1 MTQITRLTALQLSEA
16 IHNRSVSCVEVMNAF
31 LERIN
36 TLNPDLNALVNL
48 ITQEACLAMAGES
61 DRRLSSGNSA
71 GWLHGIPIAIKDLFN
86 AKGLATTLGSPLFQE
101 IGAQQDDP
109 HVARIRAAGALI
121 IAKTNVPEAGLGGH
135 TRNALF
141 GLTRNGLDRSLSAGG
156 SSGGAATAVSSH
168 MLPLADGSDMMGSL
182 RTPAAFQGIVGF
194 RPSAGAISAATDAD
208 PQGLG
213 LTSIGAMARNVRDV
227 SALFTTLRDDPA
239 ARRQSPHGPSGHL
252 KGLRIGWLGDAG
264 GHWPTAKGVLA
275 QCQRALENLQ
285 GPGAQIELCSL
296 PFSMADL
303 WLCWLTLRQRAM
315 LSDRALYEDP
325 RSRARMSDNWRWEI
339 EQGMQRGESD
349 LLMAETLRRDWL
361 VTIET
366 LFRQY
371 DVLAAPAAQVFPFD
385 AGAGVPTA
393 IEGASLETYHQ
404 WLAISLPASLAGL
417 PVISLPVAA
426 RSATNMAGIQ
436 LMMPRGRDDNL
447 LAIATAAEQALLA

>member
-48 ITQEACLAMAGES
+48 ITQEACLAMAGEA
-61 DRRLSSGNSA
+61 DRQLSSGNSA

-227 SALFTTLRDDPA
+227 SALFTTLRDEPA

-296 PFSMADL
+296 PFSMEDL
-303 WLCWLTLRQRAM
+303 WLCWLTLRQRTM

-361 VTIET
+361 ATIET

-371 DVLAAPAAQVFPFD
+371 DVLAAPAAQVFPCD

-447 LAIATAAEQALLA
+447 LAIASAAEQALLA

>member
-48 ITQEACLAMAGES
+48 ITQEACLAMAGEA
-61 DRRLSSGNSA
+61 DRQLSSGNSA

-239 ARRQSPHGPSGHL
+239 ALRQSPHGPSGHL

-426 RSATNMAGIQ
+426 RSAKNLAGIQ
-436 LMMPRGRDDNL
+436 LMMPRGRDDHL

>member
-61 DRRLSSGNSA
+61 DRQLSSGNSA

-141 GLTRNGLDRSLSAGG
+141 GLTRNGLDLSLSAGG

-239 ARRQSPHGPSGHL
+239 ALRQSPHGPSGHL
-252 KGLRIGWLGDAG
+252 KGLRIGWLGDADG
-264 GHWPTAKGVLA
+264 NWPTAKGVLA

-303 WLCWLTLRQRAM
+303 WLCWLTLRQRTM

-361 VTIET
+361 ATIET

-385 AGAGVPTA
+385 AEAVTPTE
-393 IEGASLETYHQ
+393 IEGATLETYHQ

-426 RSATNMAGIQ
+426 RSATNMTGIQ

-447 LAIATAAEQALLA
+447 LAIASAAEQALLA

>member
-1 MTQITRLTALQLSEA
+1 MTEITRLTAVQLSKA
-16 IHNRSVSCVEVMNAF
+16 IHERSVSCVEVMDAF

-48 ITQEACLAMAGES
+48 MAPETCLAMALES
-61 DRRLSSGNSA
+61 DRQLSSGNSA

-86 AKGLATTLGSPLFQE
+86 AKGLATTLGSPVFPPVD
-101 IGAQQDDP
+101 AQQDDP

-141 GLTRNGLDRSLSAGG
+141 GLTRSGFDRRLSAGG
-156 SSGGAATAVSSH
+156 SSGGAATAVSSR

-194 RPSAGAISAATDAD
+194 RASAGAIPAATDAD

-213 LTSIGAMARNVRDV
+213 LTSIGAMARNVSDV
-227 SALFTTLRDDPA
+227 RALFTTLCNIPA
-239 ARRQSPHGPSGHL
+239 AHRKSTHQHSGQL
-252 KGLRIGWLGDAG
+252 KGLRIGWLGDAD
-264 GHWPTAKGVLA
+264 GHWPMDNGLLA
-275 QCQRALENLQ
+275 QCQRALKNLR
-285 GPGAQIELCSL
+285 GLGAQTDLCPL

-303 WLCWLTLRQRAM
+303 WFCWLTLRQHSM

-325 RSRARMSDNWRWEI
+325 RSRSCMSDNWRWEI
-339 EQGMQRGESD
+339 EQGMLRNESD
-349 LLMAETLRRDWL
+349 LDTAKSLRRDWL
-361 VTIET
+361 AAVET
-366 LFRQY
+366 LFKQY

-385 AGAGVPTA
+385 AEAGAPTA
-393 IEGASLETYHQ
+393 IEGTSLKTYHE

-417 PVISLPVAA
+417 PVISLPAA
-426 RSATNMAGIQ
+426 AGSANNMTGIQ
-436 LMMPRGRDDNL
+436 LMMPRGRDDDLLDIAARAELSL
-447 LAIATAAEQALLA
+447 LA

>member
-36 TLNPDLNALVNL
+36 TLNPDLNALVSL
-48 ITQEACLAMAGES
+48 ITQEACLAMAQES
-61 DRRLSSGNSA
+61 DRQLSSGNSA

-86 AKGLATTLGSPLFQE
+86 AKGLATTLGSPMFPE
-101 IGAQQDDP
+101 AGAQQDDP
-109 HVARIRAAGALI
+109 HVARIRGAGALI
-121 IAKTNVPEAGLGGH
+121 IGKTNVPEAGLGGH

-141 GLTRNGLDRSLSAGG
+141 GLTRNGLDRNLSAGG

-194 RPSAGAISAATDAD
+194 RASAGAIPAATDAD

-213 LTSIGAMARNVRDV
+213 LTSIGAMARNVSDV
-227 SALFTTLRDDPA
+227 SALFTTLCDVPA
-239 ARRQSPHGPSGHL
+239 AHRQSPRGSSGHL
-252 KGLRIGWLGDAG
+252 KGLRIGWLGNAD
-264 GHWPTAKGVLA
+264 GHWPMAKGVLA

-285 GPGAQIELCSL
+285 GLGAQIDLCTL
-296 PFSMADL
+296 PFSIADL
-303 WLCWLTLRQRAM
+303 WFCWLTLRQHSM

-349 LLMAETLRRDWL
+349 LLVAETLRRDWL
-361 VTIET
+361 ATIET
-366 LFRQY
+366 LFKQY

-385 AGAGVPTA
+385 AEAGAPTT

-436 LMMPRGRDDNL
+436 LMMPRGRDNNL
-447 LAIATAAEQALLA
+447 LAMATAAEQALLT

>member
-1 MTQITRLTALQLSEA
+1 MTEITPLTAVELSEA

-36 TLNPDLNALVNL
+36 ALNPDLNALVSL
-48 ITQEACLAMAGES
+48 ITQEACLAMARES
-61 DRRLSSGNSA
+61 DRQLSSGNSA

-101 IGAQQDDP
+101 TGAQQDDP

-121 IAKTNVPEAGLGGH
+121 IGKTNVPEAGLGGH

-194 RPSAGAISAATDAD
+194 RASAGAIPAATDAD
-208 PQGLG
+208 PQGLE
-213 LTSIGAMARNVRDV
+213 LTSIGAMARNVSDV
-227 SALFTTLRDDPA
+227 SALFTTLCTTSA
-239 ARRQSPHGPSGHL
+239 AHRKSPQGPSGYL
-252 KGLRIGWLGDAG
+252 KGLRIGWLGDAD
-264 GHWPTAKGVLA
+264 GHWPMANGLLA

-285 GPGAQIELCSL
+285 GLGAQIDLCSP
-296 PFSMADL
+296 PFPMADL

-325 RSRARMSDNWRWEI
+325 RSRSRMSDNWRWEI
-339 EQGMQRGESD
+339 EQGMQRDQSD
-349 LLMAETLRRDWL
+349 LHTAKTLQGDWL
-361 VTIET
+361 TTVET
-366 LFRQY
+366 LFKQY
-371 DVLAAPAAQVFPFD
+371 DILAAPAAQVFPFD
-385 AGAGVPTA
+385 AEAGAPTA
-393 IEGASLETYHQ
+393 IEGAALETYHE

-426 RSATNMAGIQ
+426 RSARNMAGIQ
-436 LMMPRGRDDNL
+436 LMMPRGRDDDL
-447 LAIATAAEQALLA
+447 LGIAARAEQALLA

>member
-1 MTQITRLTALQLSEA
+1 
-16 IHNRSVSCVEVMNAF
+16 
-31 LERIN
+31 
-36 TLNPDLNALVNL
+36 
-48 ITQEACLAMAGES
+48 
-61 DRRLSSGNSA
+61 
-71 GWLHGIPIAIKDLFN
+71 
-86 AKGLATTLGSPLFQE
+86 
-101 IGAQQDDP
+101 
-109 HVARIRAAGALI
+109 
-121 IAKTNVPEAGLGGH
+121 
-135 TRNALF
+135 
-141 GLTRNGLDRSLSAGG
+141 
-156 SSGGAATAVSSH
+156 

-239 ARRQSPHGPSGHL
+239 ALRQSPHGPSGHL

-303 WLCWLTLRQRAM
+303 WLCWLTLRQRTM

-361 VTIET
+361 ATIET

-447 LAIATAAEQALLA
+447 LAIASAAEQALLA

>member
-1 MTQITRLTALQLSEA
+1 MTEITGLTAAELSKA

-36 TLNPDLNALVNL
+36 TLNPDLNALVSL
-48 ITQEACLAMAGES
+48 IPQEACLAMALES
-61 DRRLSSGNSA
+61 DQQLSSGNSA

-194 RPSAGAISAATDAD
+194 RASAGAIPAATDSD

-213 LTSIGAMARNVRDV
+213 LTSIGAMARNVSDV

-239 ARRQSPHGPSGHL
+239 ARRQSPHGPSGDL
-252 KGLRIGWLGDAG
+252 KELRIGWLGDAD
-264 GHWPTAKGVLA
+264 GHWPMAKGVLA

-285 GPGAQIELCSL
+285 GPGAQIDLCSL

-349 LLMAETLRRDWL
+349 LLMAKTLRRDWL
-361 VTIET
+361 ATIER
-366 LFRQY
+366 LFTQY

-385 AGAGVPTA
+385 AEAGAPTA

-417 PVISLPVAA
+417 PVISLPVGAG
-426 RSATNMAGIQ
+426 SATNLAGIQ
-436 LMMPRGRDDNL
+436 LMMPRGRDDHL

>member
-48 ITQEACLAMAGES
+48 ITQEACLAMAGEA
-61 DRRLSSGNSA
+61 DRQLSSGNSA

-168 MLPLADGSDMMGSL
+168 MLPLADGSDMIGSL

-239 ARRQSPHGPSGHL
+239 ALRQSPHGPSGHL

-285 GPGAQIELCSL
+285 GPCAQIELCSL

-361 VTIET
+361 ATIET

-447 LAIATAAEQALLA
+447 LAIASAAEQALLA

>member
-48 ITQEACLAMAGES
+48 ITQEACLAMAGEA
-61 DRRLSSGNSA
+61 DRQLSSGNSA

-252 KGLRIGWLGDAG
+252 KGLRIGWLGDAD

-285 GPGAQIELCSL
+285 GPGVQIELCSL

-303 WLCWLTLRQRAM
+303 WLCWLTLRQRTM

-361 VTIET
+361 ATIET

-371 DVLAAPAAQVFPFD
+371 DVLAAPADQVFPFD

-436 LMMPRGRDDNL
+436 LMMPRDRDDNL

>member
-61 DRRLSSGNSA
+61 DRQLSSGNSA

-141 GLTRNGLDRSLSAGG
+141 GLTRNGLNRSLSAGG

-252 KGLRIGWLGDAG
+252 KGLRIGWLGDAD

-303 WLCWLTLRQRAM
+303 WLCWLTLRQRTM

-417 PVISLPVAA
+417 PVISLPVGA
-426 RSATNMAGIQ
+426 RSATNIAGIQ

-447 LAIATAAEQALLA
+447 LAIASAAEQALLA

>member
-1 MTQITRLTALQLSEA
+1 
-16 IHNRSVSCVEVMNAF
+16 
-31 LERIN
+31 
-36 TLNPDLNALVNL
+36 
-48 ITQEACLAMAGES
+48 
-61 DRRLSSGNSA
+61 
-71 GWLHGIPIAIKDLFN
+71 
-86 AKGLATTLGSPLFQE
+86 
-101 IGAQQDDP
+101 
-109 HVARIRAAGALI
+109 
-121 IAKTNVPEAGLGGH
+121 
-135 TRNALF
+135 
-141 GLTRNGLDRSLSAGG
+141 
-156 SSGGAATAVSSH
+156 
-168 MLPLADGSDMMGSL
+168 
-182 RTPAAFQGIVGF
+182 
-194 RPSAGAISAATDAD
+194 
-208 PQGLG
+208 
-213 LTSIGAMARNVRDV
+213 
-227 SALFTTLRDDPA
+227 
-239 ARRQSPHGPSGHL
+239 
-252 KGLRIGWLGDAG
+252 
-264 GHWPTAKGVLA
+264 
-275 QCQRALENLQ
+275 
-285 GPGAQIELCSL
+285 
-296 PFSMADL
+296 
-303 WLCWLTLRQRAM
+303 M

-436 LMMPRGRDDNL
+436 LMMPRDRDDNL

>member
-48 ITQEACLAMAGES
+48 ITQEACLAMAGEA
-61 DRRLSSGNSA
+61 DRQLSSGNSA

-141 GLTRNGLDRSLSAGG
+141 GLTRNGLNRSLSAGG

-239 ARRQSPHGPSGHL
+239 ALRQSPHGPSGHL

-303 WLCWLTLRQRAM
+303 WLCWLTLRQRTM

-447 LAIATAAEQALLA
+447 LAIASAAEQALLA

>member
-48 ITQEACLAMAGES
+48 ITQEACLAMAGEA
-61 DRRLSSGNSA
+61 DRQLSSGNSA

-194 RPSAGAISAATDAD
+194 RASAGAIPAATDAD

-213 LTSIGAMARNVRDV
+213 LTSIGAMARNVSDV
-227 SALFTTLRDDPA
+227 SALLTTLCSDPA
-239 ARRQSPHGPSGHL
+239 AHRHSPHGHSGQL
-252 KGLRIGWLGDAG
+252 KGLRIGWLGDAD
-264 GHWPTAKGVLA
+264 GHWPMANGVLA
-275 QCQRALENLQ
+275 QCQSALENVEGL
-285 GPGAQIELCSL
+285 GAQIDLCPL
-296 PFSMADL
+296 PFPVADL
-303 WLCWLTLRQRAM
+303 WLCWLTLRQHSM

-325 RSRARMSDNWRWEI
+325 RSRSRMSDNWRWEI
-339 EQGMQRGESD
+339 EHGMQQNQSD
-349 LLMAETLRRDWL
+349 LYTAETHRRDWL
-361 VTIET
+361 TSVET

-385 AGAGVPTA
+385 AEAGAPTA
-393 IEGASLETYHQ
+393 IEGTSLETYHE

-426 RSATNMAGIQ
+426 GSANNMTGIQ
-436 LMMPRGRDDNL
+436 LMMPRGRDDDL
-447 LAIATAAEQALLA
+447 LAIAARAEQALLA

>member
-48 ITQEACLAMAGES
+48 ITQEACLAMAGEA
-61 DRRLSSGNSA
+61 DRQLSSGNSA

-252 KGLRIGWLGDAG
+252 KGLRIGWLGDAD

-426 RSATNMAGIQ
+426 RSATKMAGIQ

>member
-48 ITQEACLAMAGES
+48 ITQEACLAMAGEA
-61 DRRLSSGNSA
+61 DRQLSSGNSA

-208 PQGLG
+208 PQGL
-213 LTSIGAMARNVRDV
+213 
-227 SALFTTLRDDPA
+227 
-239 ARRQSPHGPSGHL
+239 
-252 KGLRIGWLGDAG
+252 
-264 GHWPTAKGVLA
+264 
-275 QCQRALENLQ
+275 
-285 GPGAQIELCSL
+285 
-296 PFSMADL
+296 
-303 WLCWLTLRQRAM
+303 
-315 LSDRALYEDP
+315 
-325 RSRARMSDNWRWEI
+325 
-339 EQGMQRGESD
+339 
-349 LLMAETLRRDWL
+349 
-361 VTIET
+361 
-366 LFRQY
+366 
-371 DVLAAPAAQVFPFD
+371 
-385 AGAGVPTA
+385 
-393 IEGASLETYHQ
+393 
-404 WLAISLPASLAGL
+404 
-417 PVISLPVAA
+417 
-426 RSATNMAGIQ
+426 
-436 LMMPRGRDDNL
+436 
-447 LAIATAAEQALLA
+447 

>member
-61 DRRLSSGNSA
+61 DRQLSSGNSA

-141 GLTRNGLDRSLSAGG
+141 GLTRNGLNRSLSAGG

-239 ARRQSPHGPSGHL
+239 ALRQSPHGPSGHL

-296 PFSMADL
+296 PFSMEDL

-361 VTIET
+361 ATIET

-426 RSATNMAGIQ
+426 RSATNIAGIQ

-447 LAIATAAEQALLA
+447 LAIASAAEQALLA

>member
-61 DRRLSSGNSA
+61 DRQLSSGNSA

-371 DVLAAPAAQVFPFD
+371 DVLAAPAAQVFPFG

-404 WLAISLPASLAGL
+404 WLASSLPASLAGL
-417 PVISLPVAA
+417 PVISLPVAG
-426 RSATNMAGIQ
+426 RSATNLAGIQ

>member
-36 TLNPDLNALVNL
+36 TLNPDLNALVSL
-48 ITQEACLAMAGES
+48 ITQEACLAMARES
-61 DRRLSSGNSA
+61 DRQLSNGNSA

-194 RPSAGAISAATDAD
+194 RASAGAIPAATDAD

-213 LTSIGAMARNVRDV
+213 LTSIGAMARNVSDV
-227 SALFTTLRDDPA
+227 SALLTTLYNDPGA
-239 ARRQSPHGPSGHL
+239 HGHSPHGHSGQL
-252 KGLRIGWLGDAG
+252 KGLRIGWLGDAD
-264 GHWPTAKGVLA
+264 GHWPMANGVLA
-275 QCQRALENLQ
+275 QCQRALENVQRL
-285 GPGAQIELCSL
+285 GAQIDLCPL
-296 PFSMADL
+296 PFPVADL
-303 WLCWLTLRQRAM
+303 WLCWLTLRQHSM

-325 RSRARMSDNWRWEI
+325 RSRSRMSDNWRWEI
-339 EQGMQRGESD
+339 EHGMQQNQSD
-349 LLMAETLRRDWL
+349 LYTAETHRRDWL
-361 VTIET
+361 TSVET

-385 AGAGVPTA
+385 AEAGAPTA
-393 IEGASLETYHQ
+393 IEGTSLETYHE

-426 RSATNMAGIQ
+426 GSANNMTGIQ
-436 LMMPRGRDDNL
+436 LMMPRGRDDDL
-447 LAIATAAEQALLA
+447 LAIAARAEQALLA

>member
-48 ITQEACLAMAGES
+48 ITQEACLAMAGEA
-61 DRRLSSGNSA
+61 DRQLSSGNSA

-227 SALFTTLRDDPA
+227 SAFFTTLREDPA
-239 ARRQSPHGPSGHL
+239 ARQQSPHEHARHL
-252 KGLRIGWLGDAG
+252 KGLRIAWLGDADG
-264 GHWPTAKGVLA
+264 YWPMANGVLA

-361 VTIET
+361 ATIET

-447 LAIATAAEQALLA
+447 LAIASAAEQALLA

>member
-61 DRRLSSGNSA
+61 DRQLSSGNSA

-239 ARRQSPHGPSGHL
+239 ALRQSPHGPSGHL

-303 WLCWLTLRQRAM
+303 WLCWLTLRQRTM

-325 RSRARMSDNWRWEI
+325 RSRARMSDDWRWEI

-426 RSATNMAGIQ
+426 RSATNMTGIQ

>member
-48 ITQEACLAMAGES
+48 ITQEACLAMAGEA
-61 DRRLSSGNSA
+61 DRQLSSGNSA

-239 ARRQSPHGPSGHL
+239 ALRQSPHGPSGHL

-303 WLCWLTLRQRAM
+303 WLCWLTLRQRTM

-361 VTIET
+361 ATIET

-426 RSATNMAGIQ
+426 RSATNIAGIQ

>member
-1 MTQITRLTALQLSEA
+1 MTEITGLTAAELSEA
-16 IHNRSVSCVEVMNAF
+16 IHNRSVSCVEVMDAF
-31 LERIN
+31 LGRIN
-36 TLNPDLNALVNL
+36 TLNPDLNALVSL
-48 ITQEACLAMAGES
+48 MTPEDCRAMARES
-61 DRRLSSGNSA
+61 DRQLSSGNSA

-86 AKGLATTLGSPLFQE
+86 AKGLPTTLGSPVFPQV
-101 IGAQQDDP
+101 GAQQDDP

-121 IAKTNVPEAGLGGH
+121 IAKTNVPEAALGGH
-135 TRNALF
+135 TRNTLF
-141 GLTRNGLDRSLSAGG
+141 GLTRNGVDRSLSAGG

-194 RPSAGAISAATDAD
+194 RASAGAISAATDAV
-208 PQGLG
+208 PPGLG

-239 ARRQSPHGPSGHL
+239 AHRQSPRRPSGHL
-252 KGLRIGWLGDAG
+252 QGLRIGWLGDAD
-264 GHWPTAKGVLA
+264 GHWPMAKGVLA

-315 LSDRALYEDP
+315 LSDRALYQDH
-325 RSRARMSDNWRWEI
+325 RSRSRMSDNWRWEI
-339 EQGMQRGESD
+339 EQGMQRNQSD
-349 LLMAETLRRDWL
+349 FFRAETLRRDWL
-361 VTIET
+361 ATIER

-385 AGAGVPTA
+385 AEAGPPTA
-393 IEGASLETYHQ
+393 IEGVSLETYHE
-404 WLAISLPASLAGL
+404 WLAISLPATLAGL
-417 PVISLPVAA
+417 PVISLPIAA
-426 RSATNMAGIQ
+426 GSATNMTGIQ

>member
-61 DRRLSSGNSA
+61 DRQLSSGNSA

-141 GLTRNGLDRSLSAGG
+141 GLTRNGLNRSLSAGG

-239 ARRQSPHGPSGHL
+239 ALRQSPHGPSGHL

-303 WLCWLTLRQRAM
+303 WLCWLTLRQRTM

>member
-36 TLNPDLNALVNL
+36 TLNPDLNALVSL
-48 ITQEACLAMAGES
+48 ITQEACLAMARES
-61 DRRLSSGNSA
+61 DRQLSNGNSA

-194 RPSAGAISAATDAD
+194 RASAGAIPAATDAD

-213 LTSIGAMARNVRDV
+213 LTSIGAMARNVSDV
-227 SALFTTLRDDPA
+227 SALLTTLCNDPGA
-239 ARRQSPHGPSGHL
+239 HRHSPHGHSGQL
-252 KGLRIGWLGDAG
+252 KGLRIGWLGDAD
-264 GHWPTAKGVLA
+264 GHWPMANGVLA
-275 QCQRALENLQ
+275 QCQRALENVEGL
-285 GPGAQIELCSL
+285 GAQIDLCPL
-296 PFSMADL
+296 PFPVADL
-303 WLCWLTLRQRAM
+303 WLCWLTLRQHSM

-325 RSRARMSDNWRWEI
+325 RSRSRMSDNWRWEI
-339 EQGMQRGESD
+339 EHGMQQNQSD
-349 LLMAETLRRDWL
+349 LYTAETHRRDWL
-361 VTIET
+361 TSVET

-385 AGAGVPTA
+385 AEAGAPTA
-393 IEGASLETYHQ
+393 IEGTSLETYHE

-426 RSATNMAGIQ
+426 GSANNMTGIQ
-436 LMMPRGRDDNL
+436 LMMPRGRDDDL
-447 LAIATAAEQALLA
+447 LAIAARAEQALLA